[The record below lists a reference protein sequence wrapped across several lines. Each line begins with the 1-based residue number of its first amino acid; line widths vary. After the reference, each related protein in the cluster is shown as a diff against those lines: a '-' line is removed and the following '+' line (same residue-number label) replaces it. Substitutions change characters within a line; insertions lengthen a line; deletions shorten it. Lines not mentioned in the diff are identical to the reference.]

1 MPYISEANREIHY
14 EKKSFLNTCSYVYII
29 SLLWVEYKNSANIDC
44 LYMRT
49 FFTPLRIDYVFI
61 AY

>member
-1 MPYISEANREIHY
+1 M
-14 EKKSFLNTCSYVYII
+14 

-49 FFTPLRIDYVFI
+49 FFVTPLRIDYVFI
-61 AY
+61 AYK